1 MFLWVSNNFFT
12 FVPSSLVWCSIKK
25 PLPLYMASFLM
36 IFSNVWI
43 IARLLLLLSNATDV
57 ITMIT
62 CMLYS
67 NCGLIMHLYAPIYNL
82 NSVSLTLFT
91 ILLLIVLT
99 VELACFPA
107 STHCLEGFALL
118 YIITFKC
125 IS

>member
-1 MFLWVSNNFFT
+1 MFLWVSNNLFYICPEFSCL
-12 FVPSSLVWCSIKK
+12 VLNYRSSHT
-25 PLPLYMASFLM
+25 ASFLM
-36 IFSNVWI
+36 IFSNVWVI
-43 IARLLLLLSNATDV
+43 TRLLLLLSNATDV

-67 NCGLIMHLYAPIYNL
+67 NCGLKIHLYAPIHNL
-82 NSVSLTLFT
+82 NSLSLTLFT
-91 ILLLIVLT
+91 IFLLIVLT

-125 IS
+125 ISY